1 MSEETISSSTGMGSS
16 DATAAKPGRGG
27 LSRGIL
33 IGGLV
38 AVIAVVGVVL
48 IAGKSGGS
56 RSGTAVEC
64 SGSGINCAVGDTGP
78 GGGTVFYVA
87 ATPFTCGATGA
98 STCNYLEAAPHGWQS
113 TFQTATTVDQ
123 KSKWN
128 SCNATQT
135 TGNGIGAGAANTAKI
150 NSACS
155 ADTTAAGFQAANYRG
170 NTRTDWYLPAKDEF
184 TQMNSSSNR
193 TLLGLDANLNYWS
206 SSVGTSKC
214 VQGTCPTPGSEAY
227 SQTVASTAWSISVV
241 SQTFG
246 VRPIRAF

>member
-1 MSEETISSSTGMGSS
+1 MSEETSSSSTDMGSS
-16 DATAAKPGRGG
+16 DATAAKPAKRG

-38 AVIAVVGVVL
+38 AVIAIVGVVL
-48 IAGKSGGS
+48 VVSKSGGA
-56 RSGTAVEC
+56 RSGAGGVYVL
-64 SGSGINCAVGDTGP
+64 GNTGP

-87 ATPFTCGATGA
+87 ATPFACGPTGA

-150 NSACS
+150 NSVCS

-170 NTRTDWYLPAKDEF
+170 NALTDWYLPAKDEF

-206 SSVGTSKC
+206 SSVGTSRC

-227 SQTVASTAWSISVV
+227 SQTVASTTWSISVV